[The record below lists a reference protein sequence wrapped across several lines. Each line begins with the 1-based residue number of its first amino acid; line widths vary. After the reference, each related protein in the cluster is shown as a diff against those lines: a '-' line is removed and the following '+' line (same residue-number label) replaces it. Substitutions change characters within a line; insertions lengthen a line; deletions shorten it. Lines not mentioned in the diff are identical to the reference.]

1 MAAADHNASVIRA
14 RVIRLWQTGRL
25 STYEIALELGIHES
39 AVCRILDAWRA
50 VGC

>member
-1 MAAADHNASVIRA
+1 MLTAQDNTARA
-14 RVIRLWQTGRL
+14 IRLWQTGRL

-50 VGC
+50 GRC